1 MLIPKPWSR
10 VNDQFI
16 RSNQVDATPV
26 LHDITHAL
34 VPPGIPNSSDVYCL
48 EVYQHV
54 ALDIVTETV
63 FNYPYPY
70 ISEKTYRP
78 IVNQRMFV
86 IVGAAGTLATLQR
99 HGFETWSDIINED
112 YDAVQDPE
120 QRFLAV
126 VDAVTEF
133 CQLPLKDIQHYM
145 QHNQARFEHN
155 YQLLLNLETVCLQQV
170 QAQISRNLV
179 KQKLQSSL

>member
-1 MLIPKPWSR
+1 MLVPNPWSR
-10 VNDQFI
+10 VNDQFV
-16 RSNQVDATPV
+16 RSNQIDATPAQQAV
-26 LHDITHAL
+26 SHPR
-34 VPPGIPNSSDVYCL
+34 VPPGVPRSAQVYQL
-48 EVYQHV
+48 DVYQHV
-54 ALDIVTETV
+54 ALDIVAETV

-99 HGFETWSDIINED
+99 HGFETWGDIINEG

-126 VDAVTEF
+126 VDAITEF

-145 QHNQARFEHN
+145 RHNQARFEHN